1 MDTNEIEETNI
12 AKKQKK
18 KEKLKRLAKF
28 FG

>member
-12 AKKQKK
+12 AKKQKT

>member
-1 MDTNEIEETNI
+1 MGTNEIEETNI
-12 AKKQKK
+12 AKKQKT